1 MARTPLGAGTFL
13 QFGEFFCQAYASLED
28 P

>member
-1 MARTPLGAGTFL
+1 MARTPLGAAIFL
-13 QFGEFFCQAYASLED
+13 QVGEFFCQAYASLED